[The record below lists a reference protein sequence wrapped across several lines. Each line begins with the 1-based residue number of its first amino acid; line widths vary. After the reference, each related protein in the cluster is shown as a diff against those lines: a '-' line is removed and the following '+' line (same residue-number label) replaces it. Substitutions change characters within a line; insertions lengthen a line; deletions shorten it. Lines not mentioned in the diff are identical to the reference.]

1 MLYIWLISVRIIS
14 EIVVFLKLI
23 KRVLRVLILDRIVP
37 IIIVIIVVIIRRGML
52 FRFSLFRIYL
62 ESSYKLVK

>member
-1 MLYIWLISVRIIS
+1 MLYTWLISVKIIL

-37 IIIVIIVVIIRRGML
+37 IIIVIIVVIVRREML
-52 FRFSLFRIYL
+52 FRFSLFRNYL
-62 ESSYKLVK
+62 GSSYKLVK